1 MTPWNLTDRSIV
13 WSSSDEKIATVDAN
27 GVVTAVSEGTAVITA
42 ASKLDGTV
50 KAECT
55 ITVMQNNTTLTGIV
69 HNADGQSFVADIDVD
84 SANYKYL
91 TGALEQGLLLPSFR
105 RAIRCWPPATA
116 TSTALMPKTATQ
128 PRSCATPATC
138 LCPIWPTSRTLTSR
152 SAPMVTT

>member
-1 MTPWNLTDRSIV
+1 MQ
-13 WSSSDEKIATVDAN
+13 
-27 GVVTAVSEGTAVITA
+27 TALSPQSAGHGSHHRR
-42 ASKLDGTV
+42 SKLDGTV

-91 TGALEQGLLLPSFR
+91 TGALEQDYYSVVQTGDTLLASGDGNLYS
-105 RAIRCWPPATA
+105 
-116 TSTALMPKTATQ
+116 LMPKTVTQ
-128 PRSCATPATC
+128 PRSCAIPATC
-138 LCPIWPTSRTLTSR
+138 LCPIWPTARTLTSR

>member
-91 TGALEQGLLLPSFR
+91 TGALEQDYYSVVQTGDMLLASGDGNLYSLD
-105 RAIRCWPPATA
+105 AENGYAA
-116 TSTALMPKTATQ
+116 
-128 PRSCATPATC
+128 RSCATPATC
-138 LCPIWPTSRTLTSR
+138 LCPIWPTARTLTSR